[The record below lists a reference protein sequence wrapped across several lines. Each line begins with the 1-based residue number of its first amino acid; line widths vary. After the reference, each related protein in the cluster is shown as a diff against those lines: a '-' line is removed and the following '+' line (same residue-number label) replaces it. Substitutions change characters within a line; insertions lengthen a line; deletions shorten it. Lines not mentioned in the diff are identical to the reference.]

1 MSEEEPND
9 LPAILSRAR
18 SGEAVAAGLLFAQ
31 VYQHLRRLARGFL
44 RGRADGLT
52 LQPTAVVHEAYLR
65 MIRGPQVWQDRN
77 HFIAVASTAMRQILI
92 DAARRRAADKR
103 AGGLTRVTLS
113 DWLLPD
119 GSAGDRDT
127 GLVDLLALD
136 AALKR
141 LSTVSPRQARIIEL
155 RCFGGMT
162 VPEVADVLSVSTAL
176 VEKEW
181 RRARA
186 WLAHALDSNEPPSSH
201 GAG

>member
-1 MSEEEPND
+1 MSDKDPSD

-18 SGEAVAAGLLFAQ
+18 SGESVAAGLLFAE
-31 VYQHLRRLARGFL
+31 VYQHLRRLAHGFL

-65 MIRGPQVWQDRN
+65 MIRGPQEWQDRN

-103 AGGLTRVTLS
+103 AGGQTRVTLS

-119 GSAGDRDT
+119 GSDGDRDT
-127 GLVDLLALD
+127 GLVELLALD
-136 AALKR
+136 AALTELAK
-141 LSTVSPRQARIIEL
+141 VSLRQARIIEL

-186 WLAHALDSNEPPSSH
+186 WLAHALDAHGPPPSD
-201 GAG
+201 GAR